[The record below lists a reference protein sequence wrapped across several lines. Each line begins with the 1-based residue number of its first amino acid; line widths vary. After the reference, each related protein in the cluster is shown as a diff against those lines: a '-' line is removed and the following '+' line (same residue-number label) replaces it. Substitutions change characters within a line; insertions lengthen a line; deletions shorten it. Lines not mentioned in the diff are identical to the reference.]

1 MILYKDFDI
10 RDINKE
16 IQWKVCDIKIIKN
29 LKNFIENLKL
39 KKLKK
44 IFYMIKYINNI
55 IIHLLLK

>member
-16 IQWKVCDIKIIKN
+16 IQWKVWDIKIIKN
-29 LKNFIENLKL
+29 LKNFIENIKL